1 MTAGCILFRVDAGP
15 IIGLGHLQR
24 CLSLATALRRND
36 VTCLFL
42 TNDEPTIVDRIARFD
57 FKGYILTACESWGTA
72 DLEQT
77 LATAAVEGCS
87 TIIIDSDYEGANYLS
102 QLRSAGYFVV
112 AIEDTT
118 PHSFPCHL
126 VINGDAHA
134 RQLSYSSPFKDTRF
148 LLGPEY
154 SILRHEF
161 WDGWHRLLPEDI
173 DNILVIL
180 GGADPYNIMPKVIK
194 SLDTLPGTFSITAI
208 VGPFFKN
215 LAEIQAVSKQ
225 AQHSI
230 IFVQN
235 PDSVRDL
242 MIQANI
248 AVSAG
253 GQTLYELAC
262 VGCPTIAIRI
272 AANQDGQLCVFE
284 EAGFIRIVGHGNNS
298 SIAEAV
304 RDAVG
309 VLFADPEARTAMS
322 AAGQRLVDG
331 KGALRV
337 AQTLLNAL
345 DKHKINE

>member
-1 MTAGCILFRVDAGP
+1 MTAGRILFRVDAGP

-36 VTCLFL
+36 ISCLFL

-57 FKGYILTACESWGTA
+57 FEGRILTACESWGTA

-77 LATAAVEGCS
+77 LATAAVKGCS
-87 TIIIDSDYEGANYLS
+87 TIIIDSDYEGAYYLS

-118 PHSFPCHL
+118 PHPFPCHL
-126 VINGDAHA
+126 VVNGDAHA
-134 RQLSYSSPFKDTRF
+134 RKLSYSSPFKDTRF

-161 WDGWHRLLPEDI
+161 WDAWCRLLPEDI
-173 DNILVIL
+173 DNILVTL

-208 VGPFFKN
+208 IGPFFEN

-225 AQHSI
+225 AQRSI

-242 MIQANI
+242 MVQANI

-272 AANQDGQLCVFE
+272 AANQDGQLGVFE
-284 EAGFIRIVGHGNNS
+284 EAGFLRIADHGNHSN
-298 SIAEAV
+298 IAEAV
-304 RDAVG
+304 SDMVG
-309 VLFADPEARTAMS
+309 VLLADPEARTAMS
-322 AAGQRLVDG
+322 FAGQRLVDG
-331 KGALRV
+331 RGALRV
-337 AQTLLNAL
+337 AQTIVELTNRL
-345 DKHKINE
+345 